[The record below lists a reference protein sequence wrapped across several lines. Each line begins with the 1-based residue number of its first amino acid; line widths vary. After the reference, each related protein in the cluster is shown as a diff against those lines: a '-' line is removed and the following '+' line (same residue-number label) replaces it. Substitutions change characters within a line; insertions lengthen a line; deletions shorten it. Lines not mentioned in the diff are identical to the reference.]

1 MYPRSVFEGLGMGKI
16 SGTATSGRDKA
27 YVHLRE
33 SVLNDPELQGQFL
46 KEADLAADLG
56 ISRTPVREAL
66 MLLVSEGLVELIP
79 QRGAYVPAISGREI
93 SELMELR
100 SVLEGHASRLVITEH
115 RVPADRMQ
123 DTLDLQAAIPDND
136 DPESARHF
144 LRLGT
149 LFHQQLIDAAGSELI
164 SRTYSNL
171 QVRQTLAGV
180 SAVCRTVG
188 RRNAVCTEHQDILD
202 ALVAGD
208 VVQAQKAI
216 DAHLAA
222 IRNVLLRT

>member
-1 MYPRSVFEGLGMGKI
+1 MGKI
-16 SGTATSGRDKA
+16 SGTAASGRDKA

-33 SVLNDPELQGQFL
+33 SVLTDPELQGQFL
-46 KEADLAADLG
+46 KEADLAAELG

-100 SVLEGHASRLVITEH
+100 SILEGHASRLVISEQ

-123 DTLDLQAAIPDND
+123 DTLDLQVAISENE
-136 DPESARHF
+136 DPGAARHF
-144 LRLGT
+144 MRLGT

-171 QVRQTLAGV
+171 HVRQTLAGV
-180 SAVCRTVG
+180 SVVCPTVG
-188 RRNAVCTEHQDILD
+188 RRNTICTEHQEILD
-202 ALVAGD
+202 ALVADD
-208 VVQAQKAI
+208 VFQAQKAI
-216 DAHLAA
+216 DEHLAA
-222 IRNVLLRT
+222 IRNVLLRA